1 MLPRLILT
9 TTVKVTYTVQ
19 AFPDTI
25 MTFDLT
31 GIDIES
37 IKKELPQKNN
47 ELDSKFNVDPQKS
60 SIRMDDDTSIKD
72 LDYKLD

>member
-25 MTFDLT
+25 MTFDFIS
-31 GIDIES
+31 IDIES
-37 IKKELPQKNN
+37 IKNYQ
-47 ELDSKFNVDPQKS
+47 
-60 SIRMDDDTSIKD
+60 
-72 LDYKLD
+72 